1 LWRLQIDP
9 KNAATN
15 DVTRPIFLEKS
26 TKQRVNIIIIDTLR
40 NARVFVSF
48 TFPKP
53 CENEVDDKIDAG
65 GEESPSKLS
74 HRVRFEKWRSNGA
87 MNFKKNDAD
96 RSLYVLSIIS
106 VLMFVFSLQ
115 KKRLS
120 SYSDSRIIQSQYCSL
135 GII

>member
-1 LWRLQIDP
+1 
-9 KNAATN
+9 
-15 DVTRPIFLEKS
+15 
-26 TKQRVNIIIIDTLR
+26 
-40 NARVFVSF
+40 
-48 TFPKP
+48 
-53 CENEVDDKIDAG
+53 VDDKIDSG